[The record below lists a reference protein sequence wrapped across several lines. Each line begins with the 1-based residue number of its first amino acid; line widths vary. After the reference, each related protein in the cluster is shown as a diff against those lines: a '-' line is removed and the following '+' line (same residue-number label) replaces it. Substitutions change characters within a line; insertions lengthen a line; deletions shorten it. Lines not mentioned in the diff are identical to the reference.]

1 MACKELEKQNPA
13 KNIAHSINGY
23 AVRFLKYNSSPF
35 PSFQAEAPATPD
47 RIADLGIVDTSWDDR
62 LTEVCSY
69 LLFVF
74 IFFVLLKCMP
84 RGFTTFAAHKSIIV
98 H

>member
-1 MACKELEKQNPA
+1 VACKELEKQNPA
-13 KNIAHSINGY
+13 KNTAHSIHGY
-23 AVRFLKYNSSPF
+23 AVRFLKYNGSPF

-69 LLFVF
+69 LP
-74 IFFVLLKCMP
+74 FVLYIFCL
-84 RGFTTFAAHKSIIV
+84 A
-98 H
+98 